1 MVKLNKKIR
10 RYLALI
16 LCLSVLLVPVEGYA
30 AKNDQSRNQRVRTTT
45 TAAGWVSSGGRWW
58 YRNADGSYPKS
69 TWKLINGSWYYFE
82 SDGWMGTGWKKL
94 GGEWYYLTSS
104 GAMATGWVKLNGK
117 YYFMNGSGVMQHDT
131 WVDNGAY
138 YVNSDG
144 VWVEGK
150 TSQNGTGSS
159 RTDSTAGWVSS
170 GGRWWYRE
178 ADGSYPRN
186 NWKVINGS
194 WYYFD
199 GSGWMVTGW
208 LKRASS
214 WYYLDPGN
222 GNMVT
227 GWRKIGGTWY
237 YLNPGNGDMATGW
250 TTIGGTRY
258 YMNQDGAM
266 VEGWSQQNGTWYYLA
281 SDGKMQIGFQ
291 NIGGSKYYL
300 NTGSGAMAVGW
311 LQLGSDWY
319 YMNGSGAMLTGWQK
333 IGSTWYYLNP
343 TTGKMAVGWLQ
354 LGSDWYYMNG
364 SGAMLTDWQNIDGSE
379 YYFYS
384 SGAMAVSTVIGG
396 VEIGADGKAS
406 RTESQEIGTLTKFLK
421 TMIQPV
427 GNTLYV
433 WGGGHDA
440 WTDGDGLRIGM
451 NPKWRQFYNQQ
462 GASYNYTKHRYEYQ
476 NGLDCSGLVSWAVYN
491 TYNTKSNQKET
502 GYSST
507 STGFPAYLTNK
518 GFGSHGKVSGGTF
531 TPGDV
536 VSMTGHVWVVLGMC
550 SDGSLVIVHATP
562 PVVQISGTVNTA
574 GSTNSEAVKLAS
586 AYMKKYYSD
595 AAGKYNLC
603 IASKAYVN
611 NVDRFQWSSSSMRDP
626 DGLRNMTA
634 AQVLEKLIGPQ

>member
-10 RYLALI
+10 RYLALV
-16 LCLSVLLVPVEGYA
+16 LCLSVLLAPVEGYA
-30 AKNDQSRNQRVRTTT
+30 AKNNRSTNQRVRTTT

-58 YRNADGSYPKS
+58 YRNADGSYPKN

-82 SDGWMGTGWKKL
+82 SDGWMATGWKKL

-150 TSQNGTGSS
+150 TSQNRAESS
-159 RTDSTAGWVSS
+159 RTDSAAGWVSG

-186 NWKVINGS
+186 SWKVINGS

-214 WYYLDPGN
+214 WYYLEPGN

-266 VEGWSQQNGTWYYLA
+266 V
-281 SDGKMQIGFQ
+281 
-291 NIGGSKYYL
+291 
-300 NTGSGAMAVGW
+300 VGW

-333 IGSTWYYLNP
+333 IGGTWYYLNP
-343 TTGKMAVGWLQ
+343 TTGKMATGWTTVG
-354 LGSDWYYMNG
+354 GSKYYMNG

-406 RTESQEIGTLTKFLK
+406 RTESQAIGTLTKFLK

-451 NPKWRQFYNQQ
+451 NPKWKQFYNQQ

-502 GYSST
+502 AYSST

-574 GSTNSEAVKLAS
+574 GSTNSEAVKLAN
-586 AYMKKYYSD
+586 AYMKKYYSCLL
-595 AAGKYNLC
+595 YT
-603 IASKAYVN
+603 SP
-611 NVDRFQWSSSSMRDP
+611 SPRD
-626 DGLRNMTA
+626 
-634 AQVLEKLIGPQ
+634 

>member
-10 RYLALI
+10 RYLALV
-16 LCLSVLLVPVEGYA
+16 LCLSILLVPVEGYA
-30 AKNDQSRNQRVRTTT
+30 AKNNQSTNQRVKTTT

-82 SDGWMGTGWKKL
+82 SDGWMATGWKKL

-150 TSQNGTGSS
+150 TSQNRAEIS
-159 RTDSTAGWVSS
+159 RTDSAAGWVSG

-186 NWKVINGS
+186 SWKVINGS

-208 LKRASS
+208 LKRASD
-214 WYYLDPGN
+214 WYYLEPGN

-237 YLNPGNGDMATGW
+237 YLNPGNGDMAQGW
-250 TTIGGTRY
+250 KKIG
-258 YMNQDGAM
+258 N
-266 VEGWSQQNGTWYYLA
+266 VWYYLEP
-281 SDGKMQIGFQ
+281 G
-291 NIGGSKYYL
+291 NGG
-300 NTGSGAMAVGW
+300 MA
-311 LQLGSDWY
+311 
-319 YMNGSGAMLTGWQK
+319 TGWRK

-343 TTGKMAVGWLQ
+343 TTGKMATGWTTVG
-354 LGSDWYYMNG
+354 GSKYYMNG

-406 RTESQEIGTLTKFLK
+406 RTESQAIGTLTKFLK

-451 NPKWRQFYNQQ
+451 NPKWKQFYNQQ

-502 GYSST
+502 AYSST

-574 GSTNSEAVKLAS
+574 GSTNSEAVKLAN

-611 NVDRFQWSSSSMRDP
+611 NVDRFHWSSSSMRDP

>member
-10 RYLALI
+10 RYLALV
-16 LCLSVLLVPVEGYA
+16 LCLSILLVPVEGYA
-30 AKNDQSRNQRVRTTT
+30 AKNNQSTNQRVRTTT

-82 SDGWMGTGWKKL
+82 SDGWMATGWKKL

-150 TSQNGTGSS
+150 TSQNRAESS
-159 RTDSTAGWVSS
+159 RTDSTAGWVSG

-186 NWKVINGS
+186 SWKVINGS

-214 WYYLDPGN
+214 WYYLEPGN

-227 GWRKIGGTWY
+227 GWRKIGSTWY

-266 VEGWSQQNGTWYYLA
+266 V
-281 SDGKMQIGFQ
+281 
-291 NIGGSKYYL
+291 
-300 NTGSGAMAVGW
+300 VGW

-343 TTGKMAVGWLQ
+343 TTGKMATGWTTVG
-354 LGSDWYYMNG
+354 GSKYYMNG

-406 RTESQEIGTLTKFLK
+406 RTESQAIGTLTKFLK

-451 NPKWRQFYNQQ
+451 NPKWKQFYNQQ

-502 GYSST
+502 AYSST

-574 GSTNSEAVKLAS
+574 GSTNSEAVKLAK

-611 NVDRFQWSSSSMRDP
+611 NVDRFHWSSSSMRDP

>member
-10 RYLALI
+10 RYLTLV
-16 LCLSVLLVPVEGYA
+16 LCLSILLVPVEGYA
-30 AKNDQSRNQRVRTTT
+30 AKNNQSTNQRVRTTT

-82 SDGWMGTGWKKL
+82 SDGWMATGWKKL

-150 TSQNGTGSS
+150 TSQNKAESS
-159 RTDSTAGWVSS
+159 QTVSTAGWVSS

-186 NWKVINGS
+186 SWKVINGS

-208 LKRASS
+208 LKRAGGR
-214 WYYLDPGN
+214 YYLEPGN

-266 VEGWSQQNGTWYYLA
+266 V
-281 SDGKMQIGFQ
+281 
-291 NIGGSKYYL
+291 
-300 NTGSGAMAVGW
+300 VGW

-333 IGSTWYYLNP
+333 IGSDWYYMNGSGAML
-343 TTGKMAVGWLQ
+343 TGWQKI
-354 LGSDWYYMNG
+354 GSDWYYMNGSGAMLTGWQKIGSTWYYMNG

-406 RTESQEIGTLTKFLK
+406 RTESQAIGTLTKFLK

-451 NPKWRQFYNQQ
+451 NPKWKQFYNQQ

-502 GYSST
+502 AYSST

-574 GSTNSEAVKLAS
+574 GSTNSEAVKLAN

>member
-1 MVKLNKKIR
+1 M
-10 RYLALI
+10 
-16 LCLSVLLVPVEGYA
+16 
-30 AKNDQSRNQRVRTTT
+30 
-45 TAAGWVSSGGRWW
+45 
-58 YRNADGSYPKS
+58 
-69 TWKLINGSWYYFE
+69 
-82 SDGWMGTGWKKL
+82 
-94 GGEWYYLTSS
+94 
-104 GAMATGWVKLNGK
+104 
-117 YYFMNGSGVMQHDT
+117 
-131 WVDNGAY
+131 
-138 YVNSDG
+138 
-144 VWVEGK
+144 
-150 TSQNGTGSS
+150 
-159 RTDSTAGWVSS
+159 
-170 GGRWWYRE
+170 
-178 ADGSYPRN
+178 
-186 NWKVINGS
+186 
-194 WYYFD
+194 
-199 GSGWMVTGW
+199 
-208 LKRASS
+208 
-214 WYYLDPGN
+214 
-222 GNMVT
+222 
-227 GWRKIGGTWY
+227 
-237 YLNPGNGDMATGW
+237 
-250 TTIGGTRY
+250 
-258 YMNQDGAM
+258 
-266 VEGWSQQNGTWYYLA
+266 
-281 SDGKMQIGFQ
+281 
-291 NIGGSKYYL
+291 
-300 NTGSGAMAVGW
+300 
-311 LQLGSDWY
+311 
-319 YMNGSGAMLTGWQK
+319 TGWQK

-343 TTGKMAVGWLQ
+343 TTGKMATGWTTVD
-354 LGSDWYYMNG
+354 GSKYYMNG

-406 RTESQEIGTLTKFLK
+406 RTESQAIGTLTKFLK

-451 NPKWRQFYNQQ
+451 NPKWKQFYNQQ

-502 GYSST
+502 AYSST

-518 GFGSHGKVSGGTF
+518 GFGSHGRVSGGTF

-574 GSTNSEAVKLAS
+574 GSTNSEAVKLAN

-611 NVDRFQWSSSSMRDP
+611 NVDRFQWSSGSMRDP

-634 AQVLEKLIGPQ
+634 AQVLEKLIGLQ

>member
-10 RYLALI
+10 RYLALV
-16 LCLSVLLVPVEGYA
+16 LCLSVLLAPVEGYA
-30 AKNDQSRNQRVRTTT
+30 AKNNQSTNQRVRTTT

-82 SDGWMGTGWKKL
+82 SDGWMATGWKKL

-104 GAMATGWVKLNGK
+104 GAMATGWVKLNGE

-150 TSQNGTGSS
+150 TSQNKAESS
-159 RTDSTAGWVSS
+159 QTVSTAGWVSS

-214 WYYLDPGN
+214 WYYLEPGN

-227 GWRKIGGTWY
+227 GWRKIGSTWY

-266 VEGWSQQNGTWYYLA
+266 V
-281 SDGKMQIGFQ
+281 
-291 NIGGSKYYL
+291 
-300 NTGSGAMAVGW
+300 VGW

-333 IGSTWYYLNP
+333 IGGTWYYLNP
-343 TTGKMAVGWLQ
+343 TTGKMATGWTTVG
-354 LGSDWYYMNG
+354 GSKYYMNG

-406 RTESQEIGTLTKFLK
+406 RTESQAIGTLTKFLK

-451 NPKWRQFYNQQ
+451 NPKWKQFYNQQ

-502 GYSST
+502 AYSST

-574 GSTNSEAVKLAS
+574 GSTNSEAVKLAK

-611 NVDRFQWSSSSMRDP
+611 NVDRFHWSSSSMRDP

>member
-1 MVKLNKKIR
+1 MVKLNKRIR
-10 RYLALI
+10 KYLALV

-30 AKNDQSRNQRVRTTT
+30 AKNNQSGNQQVRTTT

-69 TWKLINGSWYYFE
+69 TWKLINGAWYYFE
-82 SDGWMGTGWKKL
+82 SDGWMATGWKKL

-117 YYFMNGSGVMQHDT
+117 YYFMNGSGAMQHDT

-237 YLNPGNGDMATGW
+237 YLNPGNGDMAQGWKKLGNVWYYLNPGNGGMATGW
-250 TTIGGTRY
+250 AKIG
-258 YMNQDGAM
+258 
-266 VEGWSQQNGTWYYLA
+266 STWYYLS
-281 SDGKMQIGFQ
+281 SDGKMQTGFQ

-300 NTGSGAMAVGW
+300 NTGSGA
-311 LQLGSDWY
+311 
-319 YMNGSGAMLTGWQK
+319 
-333 IGSTWYYLNP
+333 
-343 TTGKMAVGWLQ
+343 MAVGWLQ

-451 NPKWRQFYNQQ
+451 NPKWKQFYNQE

>member
-10 RYLALI
+10 RYLALV
-16 LCLSVLLVPVEGYA
+16 LCLSILLVPVEGYA
-30 AKNDQSRNQRVRTTT
+30 AKNNQSTNQRVKTTT

-82 SDGWMGTGWKKL
+82 SDGWMATGWKKL

-150 TSQNGTGSS
+150 TSQNKAESS
-159 RTDSTAGWVSS
+159 QTVSTAGWVSS

-186 NWKVINGS
+186 SWKVINGS

-208 LKRASS
+208 LKRAGGR
-214 WYYLDPGN
+214 YYLEPGN

-266 VEGWSQQNGTWYYLA
+266 V
-281 SDGKMQIGFQ
+281 
-291 NIGGSKYYL
+291 
-300 NTGSGAMAVGW
+300 VGW

-333 IGSTWYYLNP
+333 IGSDWYYMNGSGAML
-343 TTGKMAVGWLQ
+343 TGWQKI
-354 LGSDWYYMNG
+354 GSTWYYMNG

-406 RTESQEIGTLTKFLK
+406 RTESQAIGTLTKFLK

-451 NPKWRQFYNQQ
+451 NPKWKQFYNQQ

-502 GYSST
+502 AYSST

-574 GSTNSEAVKLAS
+574 GSTNSEAVKLAN

>member
-10 RYLALI
+10 RYLALV
-16 LCLSVLLVPVEGYA
+16 LCLSILLVPVEGYA
-30 AKNDQSRNQRVRTTT
+30 AKNNQSTNQRVRTTT

-82 SDGWMGTGWKKL
+82 SDGWMATGWKKL

-150 TSQNGTGSS
+150 TSQNRAESS
-159 RTDSTAGWVSS
+159 QTDTAAGWVSG

-186 NWKVINGS
+186 SWKVINGS

-214 WYYLDPGN
+214 WYYLEPGN

-227 GWRKIGGTWY
+227 GWRKIGSTWYYLNPGNGDMAQGWKKIGNVWYYLEPGNGGMATGWRKIGSTWY

-266 VEGWSQQNGTWYYLA
+266 V
-281 SDGKMQIGFQ
+281 
-291 NIGGSKYYL
+291 
-300 NTGSGAMAVGW
+300 
-311 LQLGSDWY
+311 
-319 YMNGSGAMLTGWQK
+319 
-333 IGSTWYYLNP
+333 
-343 TTGKMAVGWLQ
+343 VGWLQ

-406 RTESQEIGTLTKFLK
+406 RTESQAIGTLTKFLK

-451 NPKWRQFYNQQ
+451 NPKWKQFYNQQ

-502 GYSST
+502 AYSST

-574 GSTNSEAVKLAS
+574 GSTNSEAVKLAK

>member
-1 MVKLNKKIR
+1 MVKLNKRIR
-10 RYLALI
+10 KYLALV

-30 AKNDQSRNQRVRTTT
+30 AKNNQSTNQQVRTTT

-69 TWKLINGSWYYFE
+69 TWKLINGAWYYFE
-82 SDGWMGTGWKKL
+82 SDGWMATGWKKL

-237 YLNPGNGDMATGW
+237 YLNPGNGDMAQGWKKIGNVWYYLNPGNGGMATGW
-250 TTIGGTRY
+250 TKIG
-258 YMNQDGAM
+258 
-266 VEGWSQQNGTWYYLA
+266 STWYYLA
-281 SDGKMQIGFQ
+281 SDGKMQTGFQ

-300 NTGSGAMAVGW
+300 NTGSGA
-311 LQLGSDWY
+311 
-319 YMNGSGAMLTGWQK
+319 
-333 IGSTWYYLNP
+333 
-343 TTGKMAVGWLQ
+343 MAVGWLQ

-440 WTDGDGLRIGM
+440 WIDGDGLRIGM

-634 AQVLEKLIGPQ
+634 AQVLEKLVGPQ

>member
-10 RYLALI
+10 RYLALV
-16 LCLSVLLVPVEGYA
+16 LCLSILLVPVEGYA
-30 AKNDQSRNQRVRTTT
+30 AKNNQSTNQRVRTTT

-82 SDGWMGTGWKKL
+82 SDGWMATGWKKL

-117 YYFMNGSGVMQHDT
+117 YYFMNGSGEMQHDT

-150 TSQNGTGSS
+150 TSQNRAESS
-159 RTDSTAGWVSS
+159 RTDSAAGWVSG

-186 NWKVINGS
+186 SWKVINGS

-208 LKRASS
+208 LKRASG
-214 WYYLDPGN
+214 WYYLEPGN

-227 GWRKIGGTWY
+227 GWR
-237 YLNPGNGDMATGW
+237 
-250 TTIGGTRY
+250 
-258 YMNQDGAM
+258 
-266 VEGWSQQNGTWYYLA
+266 
-281 SDGKMQIGFQ
+281 
-291 NIGGSKYYL
+291 
-300 NTGSGAMAVGW
+300 
-311 LQLGSDWY
+311 
-319 YMNGSGAMLTGWQK
+319 K

-343 TTGKMAVGWLQ
+343 TTGKMATGWTTVG
-354 LGSDWYYMNG
+354 GSKYYMNG

-406 RTESQEIGTLTKFLK
+406 RTESQAIGTLTKFLK

-451 NPKWRQFYNQQ
+451 NPKWKQFYNQQ

-502 GYSST
+502 AYSST

-574 GSTNSEAVKLAS
+574 GSTNSEAVKLAK

>member
-10 RYLALI
+10 RYLALV
-16 LCLSVLLVPVEGYA
+16 LCLSILLVPVESYA
-30 AKNDQSRNQRVRTTT
+30 AKNNQSTNQRVRTTT

-82 SDGWMGTGWKKL
+82 SDGWMATGWKKL
-94 GGEWYYLTSS
+94 GGEWYYLTAS

-131 WVDNGAY
+131 WVDNGVY

-150 TSQNGTGSS
+150 TSQNRVESS
-159 RTDSTAGWVSS
+159 RTDSAAGWVSG

-186 NWKVINGS
+186 SWKVINGS

-214 WYYLDPGN
+214 WYYLEPGN

-227 GWRKIGGTWY
+227 GWRKIGSTWY

-266 VEGWSQQNGTWYYLA
+266 VEGWSQQNGTWYYLKPGSGNIATGWLKLGATWYYLA
-281 SDGKMQIGFQ
+281 SDGKMLTGFQ

-300 NTGSGAMAVGW
+300 NTGSGAMV
-311 LQLGSDWY
+311 
-319 YMNGSGAMLTGWQK
+319 
-333 IGSTWYYLNP
+333 
-343 TTGKMAVGWLQ
+343 VGWLQ

-406 RTESQEIGTLTKFLK
+406 RTESQAMGTLTKFLK

-451 NPKWRQFYNQQ
+451 NPKWKQFYNQQ

-502 GYSST
+502 AYSST

-574 GSTNSEAVKLAS
+574 GSTNSEAVKLAK

-611 NVDRFQWSSSSMRDP
+611 NVDRFHWSSSSMRDP

>member
-10 RYLALI
+10 RYLTLV
-16 LCLSVLLVPVEGYA
+16 LCLSILLVPVEGYA
-30 AKNDQSRNQRVRTTT
+30 AKNNQSTNQRVKTTM

-82 SDGWMGTGWKKL
+82 SDGWMATGWKKL

-150 TSQNGTGSS
+150 TSQNKAESS
-159 RTDSTAGWVSS
+159 QTVSTAGWVSS

-208 LKRASS
+208 LKRAGGR
-214 WYYLDPGN
+214 YYLEPGN

-266 VEGWSQQNGTWYYLA
+266 V
-281 SDGKMQIGFQ
+281 
-291 NIGGSKYYL
+291 
-300 NTGSGAMAVGW
+300 VGW

-333 IGSTWYYLNP
+333 IGSDWYYMNGSGAML
-343 TTGKMAVGWLQ
+343 TGWQKI
-354 LGSDWYYMNG
+354 GSDWYYMNGSGAMLTGWQKIGSDWYYMNGSGAMLTGWQKIGSTWYYMNG

-406 RTESQEIGTLTKFLK
+406 RTESQAIGTLTKFLK

-451 NPKWRQFYNQQ
+451 NPKWKQFYNQQ

-502 GYSST
+502 AYSST

-574 GSTNSEAVKLAS
+574 GSTNSEAVKLAN

>member
-10 RYLALI
+10 RYLALV
-16 LCLSVLLVPVEGYA
+16 LCLSILLVPVEGYA
-30 AKNDQSRNQRVRTTT
+30 AKNNQSTNQRVRTTT

-82 SDGWMGTGWKKL
+82 SDGWMATGWKKL

-150 TSQNGTGSS
+150 TSQNRAESS
-159 RTDSTAGWVSS
+159 RTDSTAGWVSG

-186 NWKVINGS
+186 SWKVINGS

-214 WYYLDPGN
+214 WYYLEPGN

-227 GWRKIGGTWY
+227 GWRKIGSTWY

-266 VEGWSQQNGTWYYLA
+266 VEGWSQQNGTWYYLKPGSGNIATGWLKLGATWYYLA
-281 SDGKMQIGFQ
+281 SDGKMLTGFQ

-300 NTGSGAMAVGW
+300 NTGSGA
-311 LQLGSDWY
+311 
-319 YMNGSGAMLTGWQK
+319 
-333 IGSTWYYLNP
+333 
-343 TTGKMAVGWLQ
+343 MAVGWLQ

-406 RTESQEIGTLTKFLK
+406 RTESQAIGTLTKFLK

-451 NPKWRQFYNQQ
+451 NPKWKQFYNQQ

-502 GYSST
+502 AYSST

-574 GSTNSEAVKLAS
+574 GSTNSEAVKLAK

-611 NVDRFQWSSSSMRDP
+611 NVDRFHWSSSSMRDP

>member
-10 RYLALI
+10 RYLALV
-16 LCLSVLLVPVEGYA
+16 LCLSILLVPVEGYA
-30 AKNDQSRNQRVRTTT
+30 AKNNQSTNQRVKTTT

-82 SDGWMGTGWKKL
+82 SDGWMATGWKKL

-117 YYFMNGSGVMQHDT
+117 YYFMNGSGEMQHDT

-150 TSQNGTGSS
+150 TSQNRVESS
-159 RTDSTAGWVSS
+159 RTDSAAGWVSG

-186 NWKVINGS
+186 SWKVINGS

-199 GSGWMVTGW
+199 GSGW
-208 LKRASS
+208 
-214 WYYLDPGN
+214 
-222 GNMVT
+222 MVT

-266 VEGWSQQNGTWYYLA
+266 VEGWSQQNGTWYYLKPGSGNIATGWLKLGATWYYLA
-281 SDGKMQIGFQ
+281 SDGKMLTGFQ

-300 NTGSGAMAVGW
+300 NTGSGA
-311 LQLGSDWY
+311 
-319 YMNGSGAMLTGWQK
+319 
-333 IGSTWYYLNP
+333 
-343 TTGKMAVGWLQ
+343 MAVGWLQ

-406 RTESQEIGTLTKFLK
+406 RTESQAIGTLTKFLK

-451 NPKWRQFYNQQ
+451 NPKWKQFYNQQ

-502 GYSST
+502 AYSST

-574 GSTNSEAVKLAS
+574 GSTNSKAVKLAK

-611 NVDRFQWSSSSMRDP
+611 NVDRFHWSSSSMRDP

>member
-10 RYLALI
+10 RYLALV
-16 LCLSVLLVPVEGYA
+16 LCLSILLVPVEGYA
-30 AKNDQSRNQRVRTTT
+30 AKNNQSTNQRVKTTT

-82 SDGWMGTGWKKL
+82 SDGWMATGWKKL

-117 YYFMNGSGVMQHDT
+117 YYFMNGSGEMQHDT

-150 TSQNGTGSS
+150 TSQNRAESS
-159 RTDSTAGWVSS
+159 RTDSAAGWVSG

-186 NWKVINGS
+186 SWKVINGS

-214 WYYLDPGN
+214 WYYLEPGN

-266 VEGWSQQNGTWYYLA
+266 V
-281 SDGKMQIGFQ
+281 
-291 NIGGSKYYL
+291 
-300 NTGSGAMAVGW
+300 VGW

-333 IGSTWYYLNP
+333 IGGTWYYLNP
-343 TTGKMAVGWLQ
+343 TTGKMATGWTTVG
-354 LGSDWYYMNG
+354 GSKYYMNG

-406 RTESQEIGTLTKFLK
+406 RTESQAIGTLTKFLK

-451 NPKWRQFYNQQ
+451 NPKWKQFYNQQ

-502 GYSST
+502 AYSST

-574 GSTNSEAVKLAS
+574 GSTNSEAVKLAK

-611 NVDRFQWSSSSMRDP
+611 NVDRFHWSSSSMRDP

>member
-10 RYLALI
+10 RYLTLV
-16 LCLSVLLVPVEGYA
+16 LCLSILLVPVEGYA
-30 AKNDQSRNQRVRTTT
+30 AKNNQSTNQRVKTTT

-58 YRNADGSYPKS
+58 YRNADGSYPRS

-82 SDGWMGTGWKKL
+82 SDGWMATGWKKL

-150 TSQNGTGSS
+150 TSQNKAESS
-159 RTDSTAGWVSS
+159 QTVSTAGWVSS

-214 WYYLDPGN
+214 WYYLEPGN

-227 GWRKIGGTWY
+227 GWRKIGSTWY

-266 VEGWSQQNGTWYYLA
+266 V
-281 SDGKMQIGFQ
+281 
-291 NIGGSKYYL
+291 
-300 NTGSGAMAVGW
+300 VGW

-343 TTGKMAVGWLQ
+343 TTGKMATGWTTVG
-354 LGSDWYYMNG
+354 GSKYYMNG

-406 RTESQEIGTLTKFLK
+406 RTESQAIGTLTKFLK

-451 NPKWRQFYNQQ
+451 NPKWKQFYNQQ

-502 GYSST
+502 AYSST

-574 GSTNSEAVKLAS
+574 GSTNSEAVKLAN

-634 AQVLEKLIGPQ
+634 AQVLEKLIAPQ

>member
-10 RYLALI
+10 RYLALV
-16 LCLSVLLVPVEGYA
+16 LCLSILLVPVEGYA
-30 AKNDQSRNQRVRTTT
+30 AKNNQSTNQRVRTTT

-82 SDGWMGTGWKKL
+82 SDGWMATGWKKL

-117 YYFMNGSGVMQHDT
+117 YYFMNGSGEMQHDT

-150 TSQNGTGSS
+150 TSQNRAESS
-159 RTDSTAGWVSS
+159 RTDSAAGWVSG

-186 NWKVINGS
+186 SWKVINGS

-208 LKRASS
+208 LKRASG
-214 WYYLDPGN
+214 WYYLEPGN

-227 GWRKIGGTWY
+227 GWR
-237 YLNPGNGDMATGW
+237 
-250 TTIGGTRY
+250 
-258 YMNQDGAM
+258 
-266 VEGWSQQNGTWYYLA
+266 
-281 SDGKMQIGFQ
+281 
-291 NIGGSKYYL
+291 
-300 NTGSGAMAVGW
+300 
-311 LQLGSDWY
+311 
-319 YMNGSGAMLTGWQK
+319 K

-343 TTGKMAVGWLQ
+343 TTGKMATGWTTVG
-354 LGSDWYYMNG
+354 GSKYYMNG

-406 RTESQEIGTLTKFLK
+406 RTESQAIGTLTKFLK

-451 NPKWRQFYNQQ
+451 NPKWKQFYNQQ

-502 GYSST
+502 AYSST

-574 GSTNSEAVKLAS
+574 GSTNSEAVKLAK

-611 NVDRFQWSSSSMRDP
+611 NVDRFHWSSSSMRDP

>member
-10 RYLALI
+10 RYLTLV
-16 LCLSVLLVPVEGYA
+16 LCLSILLVPVEGYA
-30 AKNDQSRNQRVRTTT
+30 AKNNQSTNQRVRTTT

-82 SDGWMGTGWKKL
+82 SDGWMATGWKKL

-150 TSQNGTGSS
+150 TSQNRAESS
-159 RTDSTAGWVSS
+159 RTNSTAGWVSG

-186 NWKVINGS
+186 SWKVINGS

-214 WYYLDPGN
+214 WYYLEPGN

-266 VEGWSQQNGTWYYLA
+266 VEGWSQQNGTWYYLKPGSGNIATGWLKLGATWYYLA
-281 SDGKMQIGFQ
+281 SDGKMLTGFQ

-319 YMNGSGAMLTGWQK
+319 YMNGGG
-333 IGSTWYYLNP
+333 
-343 TTGKMAVGWLQ
+343 V
-354 LGSDWYYMNG
+354 
-364 SGAMLTDWQNIDGSE
+364 MLTDWQNIDGSE

-406 RTESQEIGTLTKFLK
+406 RTESQAIGTLTKFLK

-451 NPKWRQFYNQQ
+451 NPKWKQFYNQQ

-502 GYSST
+502 AYSST

-518 GFGSHGKVSGGTF
+518 GFGSHGRVSGGTF

-574 GSTNSEAVKLAS
+574 GSTNSEAVKLAN

-611 NVDRFQWSSSSMRDP
+611 NVDRFHWSSSSMRDP

>member
-10 RYLALI
+10 RYLALV
-16 LCLSVLLVPVEGYA
+16 LCLSILLVPVEGYA
-30 AKNDQSRNQRVRTTT
+30 AKNNQSTNQRVRTTT

-82 SDGWMGTGWKKL
+82 SDGWMATGWKKL

-117 YYFMNGSGVMQHDT
+117 YYFMNGSGEMQHDT

-150 TSQNGTGSS
+150 TSQNRAESS
-159 RTDSTAGWVSS
+159 RTDSAAGWVSG

-186 NWKVINGS
+186 SWKVINGS

-208 LKRASS
+208 LKRASG
-214 WYYLDPGN
+214 WYYLEPGN

-227 GWRKIGGTWY
+227 GWR
-237 YLNPGNGDMATGW
+237 
-250 TTIGGTRY
+250 
-258 YMNQDGAM
+258 
-266 VEGWSQQNGTWYYLA
+266 
-281 SDGKMQIGFQ
+281 
-291 NIGGSKYYL
+291 
-300 NTGSGAMAVGW
+300 
-311 LQLGSDWY
+311 
-319 YMNGSGAMLTGWQK
+319 K

-343 TTGKMAVGWLQ
+343 TTGKMATGWTTVG
-354 LGSDWYYMNG
+354 GSKYYMNG

-406 RTESQEIGTLTKFLK
+406 RTESQAIGTLTKFLK

-451 NPKWRQFYNQQ
+451 NPKWKQFYNQQ

-502 GYSST
+502 AYSST

-518 GFGSHGKVSGGTF
+518 GFGSHGRVSGGTF

-574 GSTNSEAVKLAS
+574 GSTNSEAVKLAN

-611 NVDRFQWSSSSMRDP
+611 NVDRFQWSSGSMRDP

-634 AQVLEKLIGPQ
+634 AQVLEKLIGLQ

>member
-10 RYLALI
+10 RYLALV
-16 LCLSVLLVPVEGYA
+16 LCLSILLVPVEGYA
-30 AKNDQSRNQRVRTTT
+30 AKNNQSTNQRVRTTT

-82 SDGWMGTGWKKL
+82 SDGWMATGWKKL

-150 TSQNGTGSS
+150 TSQNRAESS
-159 RTDSTAGWVSS
+159 RTDSAAGWVSG

-186 NWKVINGS
+186 SWKVINGS

-214 WYYLDPGN
+214 WYYLEPGN

-227 GWRKIGGTWY
+227 GWRKIGSTWY

-266 VEGWSQQNGTWYYLA
+266 VEGWSQQNGTWYYLKPGSGNIATGWLKLGATWYYLA
-281 SDGKMQIGFQ
+281 SDGKMLTGFQ
-291 NIGGSKYYL
+291 NIGESKYYL
-300 NTGSGAMAVGW
+300 NTGSGA
-311 LQLGSDWY
+311 
-319 YMNGSGAMLTGWQK
+319 
-333 IGSTWYYLNP
+333 
-343 TTGKMAVGWLQ
+343 MAVGWLQ

-406 RTESQEIGTLTKFLK
+406 RTESQAIGTLTKFLK

-451 NPKWRQFYNQQ
+451 NPKWKQFYNQQ

-502 GYSST
+502 AYSST

-518 GFGSHGKVSGGTF
+518 GFGSHGRVSGGTF

-574 GSTNSEAVKLAS
+574 GSTNSEAVKLAN

-611 NVDRFQWSSSSMRDP
+611 NVDRFQWSSGSMRDP

-634 AQVLEKLIGPQ
+634 AQVLEKLIGLQ

>member
-10 RYLALI
+10 RYLTLV
-16 LCLSVLLVPVEGYA
+16 LCLSILLVPVEGYA
-30 AKNDQSRNQRVRTTT
+30 AKNNQSTNQRVRTTT

-82 SDGWMGTGWKKL
+82 SDGWMATGWKKL

-150 TSQNGTGSS
+150 TSQNKAESS
-159 RTDSTAGWVSS
+159 QTVSTAGWVSS

-208 LKRASS
+208 LKRAGGR
-214 WYYLDPGN
+214 YYLEPGN

-266 VEGWSQQNGTWYYLA
+266 V
-281 SDGKMQIGFQ
+281 
-291 NIGGSKYYL
+291 
-300 NTGSGAMAVGW
+300 VGW

-333 IGSTWYYLNP
+333 I
-343 TTGKMAVGWLQ
+343 
-354 LGSDWYYMNG
+354 GSDWYYMNG

-406 RTESQEIGTLTKFLK
+406 RTESQAIGTLTKFLK

-451 NPKWRQFYNQQ
+451 NPKWEQFYNQQ

-502 GYSST
+502 AYSST

-574 GSTNSEAVKLAS
+574 GSTNSEAVKLAN

-611 NVDRFQWSSSSMRDP
+611 NVDRFHWSSSSMRDP

>member
-10 RYLALI
+10 RYLALV
-16 LCLSVLLVPVEGYA
+16 LCLSILLVPVEGYA
-30 AKNDQSRNQRVRTTT
+30 AKNNQSTNQRVKTTT

-82 SDGWMGTGWKKL
+82 SDGWMATGWKKL

-150 TSQNGTGSS
+150 TSQNKAESS
-159 RTDSTAGWVSS
+159 QTVSTAGWVSS

-186 NWKVINGS
+186 SWKVINGS

-208 LKRASS
+208 LKRAGGR
-214 WYYLDPGN
+214 YYLEPGN

-266 VEGWSQQNGTWYYLA
+266 V
-281 SDGKMQIGFQ
+281 
-291 NIGGSKYYL
+291 
-300 NTGSGAMAVGW
+300 VGW

-333 IGSTWYYLNP
+333 I
-343 TTGKMAVGWLQ
+343 
-354 LGSDWYYMNG
+354 GSDWYYMNG

-406 RTESQEIGTLTKFLK
+406 RTESQAIGTLTKFLK

-451 NPKWRQFYNQQ
+451 NPKWKQFYNQQ

-502 GYSST
+502 AYSST

-574 GSTNSEAVKLAS
+574 GSTNSEAVKLAN

>member
-10 RYLALI
+10 RYLALV
-16 LCLSVLLVPVEGYA
+16 LCLSILLVPVEGYA
-30 AKNDQSRNQRVRTTT
+30 AKNNQSTNQRVKTTT
-45 TAAGWVSSGGRWW
+45 TEAGWVSSGGRWW

-82 SDGWMGTGWKKL
+82 SDGWMATGWKKL

-150 TSQNGTGSS
+150 TSQNRAESS
-159 RTDSTAGWVSS
+159 RTDSAAGWVSG

-186 NWKVINGS
+186 SWKVINGS

-208 LKRASS
+208 LKRASG
-214 WYYLDPGN
+214 WYYLEPGN

-227 GWRKIGGTWY
+227 GWRKIGSTWY

-266 VEGWSQQNGTWYYLA
+266 VEGWSQQNGTWYYLKPGSGNIATGWLKLDATWYYLA
-281 SDGKMQIGFQ
+281 SDGKMLTGFQ

-300 NTGSGAMAVGW
+300 NTGSGA
-311 LQLGSDWY
+311 
-319 YMNGSGAMLTGWQK
+319 
-333 IGSTWYYLNP
+333 
-343 TTGKMAVGWLQ
+343 MAVGWLQ

-406 RTESQEIGTLTKFLK
+406 RTESQAIGTLTKFLK

-451 NPKWRQFYNQQ
+451 NPKWKQFYNQQ

-502 GYSST
+502 AYSST

-574 GSTNSEAVKLAS
+574 GSTNSEAVKLAK

-611 NVDRFQWSSSSMRDP
+611 NVDRFHWSSSSMRDP

>member
-10 RYLALI
+10 RYLALV

-30 AKNDQSRNQRVRTTT
+30 AKNNQSTNQRVKTTT

-82 SDGWMGTGWKKL
+82 SDGWMATGWKKL

-150 TSQNGTGSS
+150 TSQNRAESS
-159 RTDSTAGWVSS
+159 RTDSAAGWVSG

-186 NWKVINGS
+186 SWKVINGS

-214 WYYLDPGN
+214 WYYLEPGN

-266 VEGWSQQNGTWYYLA
+266 V
-281 SDGKMQIGFQ
+281 
-291 NIGGSKYYL
+291 
-300 NTGSGAMAVGW
+300 VGW

-333 IGSTWYYLNP
+333 IGGTWYYLNP
-343 TTGKMAVGWLQ
+343 TTGKMATGWTTVG
-354 LGSDWYYMNG
+354 GSKYYMNG

-406 RTESQEIGTLTKFLK
+406 RTESQAIGTLTKFLK

-451 NPKWRQFYNQQ
+451 NPKWKQFYDQQ

-502 GYSST
+502 AYSST

-574 GSTNSEAVKLAS
+574 GSTNSEAVKLAN

>member
-10 RYLALI
+10 RYLALV
-16 LCLSVLLVPVEGYA
+16 LCLSILLVPVEGYA
-30 AKNDQSRNQRVRTTT
+30 AKNNQSTNQRVRTTT

-82 SDGWMGTGWKKL
+82 SDGWMATGWKKL

-117 YYFMNGSGVMQHDT
+117 YYFMNGSGEMQHDT

-150 TSQNGTGSS
+150 TSQNRAESS
-159 RTDSTAGWVSS
+159 RTDSAAGWVSG

-186 NWKVINGS
+186 SWKVINGS

-208 LKRASS
+208 LKRASG
-214 WYYLDPGN
+214 WYYLEPGN

-227 GWRKIGGTWY
+227 GWRKIGSTWY

-266 VEGWSQQNGTWYYLA
+266 VEGWSQQNGTWYYLKPGSGNIATGWLKLGVTWYYLA
-281 SDGKMQIGFQ
+281 SDGKMLTGFQ

-300 NTGSGAMAVGW
+300 NTGSGA
-311 LQLGSDWY
+311 
-319 YMNGSGAMLTGWQK
+319 
-333 IGSTWYYLNP
+333 
-343 TTGKMAVGWLQ
+343 MAVGWLQ

-406 RTESQEIGTLTKFLK
+406 RTESQAIGTLTKFLK

-451 NPKWRQFYNQQ
+451 NPKWKQFYNQQ

-502 GYSST
+502 AYSST

-574 GSTNSEAVKLAS
+574 GSTNSEAVKLAK

-611 NVDRFQWSSSSMRDP
+611 NVDRFHWSSSSMRDP

>member
-1 MVKLNKKIR
+1 
-10 RYLALI
+10 
-16 LCLSVLLVPVEGYA
+16 
-30 AKNDQSRNQRVRTTT
+30 
-45 TAAGWVSSGGRWW
+45 
-58 YRNADGSYPKS
+58 
-69 TWKLINGSWYYFE
+69 
-82 SDGWMGTGWKKL
+82 
-94 GGEWYYLTSS
+94 
-104 GAMATGWVKLNGK
+104 
-117 YYFMNGSGVMQHDT
+117 
-131 WVDNGAY
+131 
-138 YVNSDG
+138 
-144 VWVEGK
+144 
-150 TSQNGTGSS
+150 
-159 RTDSTAGWVSS
+159 
-170 GGRWWYRE
+170 
-178 ADGSYPRN
+178 
-186 NWKVINGS
+186 
-194 WYYFD
+194 
-199 GSGWMVTGW
+199 
-208 LKRASS
+208 
-214 WYYLDPGN
+214 
-222 GNMVT
+222 
-227 GWRKIGGTWY
+227 
-237 YLNPGNGDMATGW
+237 
-250 TTIGGTRY
+250 
-258 YMNQDGAM
+258 MNQYGAM
-266 VEGWSQQNGTWYYLA
+266 VEGWSQQNGTWYYLKPGSGNIATGWLKLGATWYYLA
-281 SDGKMQIGFQ
+281 SDGQMLTGFQ

-300 NTGSGAMAVGW
+300 NTGSGAMVVGW

-343 TTGKMAVGWLQ
+343 TTGKMATGWTTVD
-354 LGSDWYYMNG
+354 GSKYYMNG

-406 RTESQEIGTLTKFLK
+406 RTESQAIGTLTKFLK

-451 NPKWRQFYNQQ
+451 NPKWKQFYNQQ

-502 GYSST
+502 AYSST

-518 GFGSHGKVSGGTF
+518 GFGSHGRVSGGTF

-574 GSTNSEAVKLAS
+574 GSTNSEAVKLAN

-611 NVDRFQWSSSSMRDP
+611 NVDRFQWSSGSMRDP

-634 AQVLEKLIGPQ
+634 AQVLEKLIGLQ

>member
-10 RYLALI
+10 RYLTLV
-16 LCLSVLLVPVEGYA
+16 LCLSILLVPVEGYA
-30 AKNDQSRNQRVRTTT
+30 AKNNQSTNQRVRTTT

-82 SDGWMGTGWKKL
+82 SDGWMATGWKKL

-150 TSQNGTGSS
+150 TSQNKAESS
-159 RTDSTAGWVSS
+159 QTVSTAGWVSS

-214 WYYLDPGN
+214 WYYLEPGN

-227 GWRKIGGTWY
+227 GWRKIGSTWY
-237 YLNPGNGDMATGW
+237 YLNPGNGDMAQGWKKIGNVWYYLEPGNGGMATGW
-250 TTIGGTRY
+250 RKIG
-258 YMNQDGAM
+258 
-266 VEGWSQQNGTWYYLA
+266 STWYYLA
-281 SDGKMQIGFQ
+281 SDGKMLTGFQ

-300 NTGSGAMAVGW
+300 NTGSGA
-311 LQLGSDWY
+311 
-319 YMNGSGAMLTGWQK
+319 
-333 IGSTWYYLNP
+333 
-343 TTGKMAVGWLQ
+343 MAVGWLQ

-406 RTESQEIGTLTKFLK
+406 RTESQAIGTLTKFLK

-451 NPKWRQFYNQQ
+451 NPKWKQFYDQQ
-462 GASYNYTKHRYEYQ
+462 GAAYNYTKHRYEYQ

-502 GYSST
+502 AYSST

-574 GSTNSEAVKLAS
+574 GSTNSEAVKLAN

>member
-10 RYLALI
+10 RYLALV
-16 LCLSVLLVPVEGYA
+16 LCLSILLVPVEGYA
-30 AKNDQSRNQRVRTTT
+30 AKNNQSTNQRVKTTT

-82 SDGWMGTGWKKL
+82 SDGWMATGWKKL

-150 TSQNGTGSS
+150 TSQNKAESS
-159 RTDSTAGWVSS
+159 QTVSTAGWVSG

-186 NWKVINGS
+186 SWKVINGS

-208 LKRASS
+208 LKRAGGR
-214 WYYLDPGN
+214 YYLEPGN

-266 VEGWSQQNGTWYYLA
+266 V
-281 SDGKMQIGFQ
+281 
-291 NIGGSKYYL
+291 
-300 NTGSGAMAVGW
+300 VGW

-333 IGSTWYYLNP
+333 IGSDWYYMNGSGAML
-343 TTGKMAVGWLQ
+343 TGWQKI
-354 LGSDWYYMNG
+354 GSTWYYMNG

-406 RTESQEIGTLTKFLK
+406 RTESQAIGTLTKFLK

-451 NPKWRQFYNQQ
+451 NPKWKQFYNQQ

-502 GYSST
+502 AYSST

-574 GSTNSEAVKLAS
+574 GSTNSEAVKLAN

>member
-1 MVKLNKKIR
+1 MKMKDLALAQVRRGERFTLDGVEFVKLEDDMDAAFAVAADTLPECCQFEDDDAEREDHNNYAGSLLSKTVERWLRDKHPAIFSAVVER
-10 RYLALI
+10 PIDLTTMDGMTDYGKPLAVARALTI
-16 LCLSVLLVPVEGYA
+16 DEYRKHRSVLP
-30 AKNDQSRNQRVRTTT
+30 
-45 TAAGWVSSGGRWW
+45 
-58 YRNADGSYPKS
+58 
-69 TWKLINGSWYYFE
+69 
-82 SDGWMGTGWKKL
+82 
-94 GGEWYYLTSS
+94 LTS
-104 GAMATGWVKLNGK
+104 KP
-117 YYFMNGSGVMQHDT
+117 Y
-131 WVDNGAY
+131 
-138 YVNSDG
+138 
-144 VWVEGK
+144 
-150 TSQNGTGSS
+150 
-159 RTDSTAGWVSS
+159 
-170 GGRWWYRE
+170 
-178 ADGSYPRN
+178 
-186 NWKVINGS
+186 
-194 WYYFD
+194 
-199 GSGWMVTGW
+199 W
-208 LKRASS
+208 L
-214 WYYLDPGN
+214 
-222 GNMVT
+222 
-227 GWRKIGGTWY
+227 
-237 YLNPGNGDMATGW
+237 ATGW

-266 VEGWSQQNGTWYYLA
+266 VEGWSQQNGTWYYLKPGSGNIATGWLKLGATWYYLA
-281 SDGKMQIGFQ
+281 SDGKMLTGFQ

-300 NTGSGAMAVGW
+300 NTGSGAMVVGW

-343 TTGKMAVGWLQ
+343 TTGKMATGWTIVG
-354 LGSDWYYMNG
+354 GSKYYMNG

-406 RTESQEIGTLTKFLK
+406 RTESQAMGTLTKFLK

-451 NPKWRQFYNQQ
+451 NPKWKQFYNQQ

-502 GYSST
+502 AYSST

-574 GSTNSEAVKLAS
+574 GSTNSEAVKLAK

-611 NVDRFQWSSSSMRDP
+611 NVDRFHWSSSSMRDP

>member
-10 RYLALI
+10 RYLTLV
-16 LCLSVLLVPVEGYA
+16 LCLSILLVPVEGYA
-30 AKNDQSRNQRVRTTT
+30 AKNNQSTNQRVRTTT

-82 SDGWMGTGWKKL
+82 SDGWMATGWKKL

-150 TSQNGTGSS
+150 TSQNKAESS
-159 RTDSTAGWVSS
+159 QTVSTAGWVSS

-214 WYYLDPGN
+214 WYYLEPGN

-227 GWRKIGGTWY
+227 GWRKIGSTWY

-266 VEGWSQQNGTWYYLA
+266 V
-281 SDGKMQIGFQ
+281 
-291 NIGGSKYYL
+291 
-300 NTGSGAMAVGW
+300 VGW

-333 IGSTWYYLNP
+333 IGGTWYYLNP
-343 TTGKMAVGWLQ
+343 TTGKMATGWTTVG
-354 LGSDWYYMNG
+354 GSKYYMNG

-406 RTESQEIGTLTKFLK
+406 RTESQAIGTLTKFLK

-451 NPKWRQFYNQQ
+451 NPKWEQFYNQQ

-502 GYSST
+502 AYSST

-574 GSTNSEAVKLAS
+574 GSTNSEAVKLAN

>member
-1 MVKLNKKIR
+1 
-10 RYLALI
+10 
-16 LCLSVLLVPVEGYA
+16 
-30 AKNDQSRNQRVRTTT
+30 
-45 TAAGWVSSGGRWW
+45 
-58 YRNADGSYPKS
+58 
-69 TWKLINGSWYYFE
+69 
-82 SDGWMGTGWKKL
+82 
-94 GGEWYYLTSS
+94 
-104 GAMATGWVKLNGK
+104 
-117 YYFMNGSGVMQHDT
+117 
-131 WVDNGAY
+131 
-138 YVNSDG
+138 
-144 VWVEGK
+144 
-150 TSQNGTGSS
+150 
-159 RTDSTAGWVSS
+159 
-170 GGRWWYRE
+170 
-178 ADGSYPRN
+178 
-186 NWKVINGS
+186 
-194 WYYFD
+194 
-199 GSGWMVTGW
+199 
-208 LKRASS
+208 
-214 WYYLDPGN
+214 
-222 GNMVT
+222 
-227 GWRKIGGTWY
+227 
-237 YLNPGNGDMATGW
+237 
-250 TTIGGTRY
+250 
-258 YMNQDGAM
+258 
-266 VEGWSQQNGTWYYLA
+266 
-281 SDGKMQIGFQ
+281 
-291 NIGGSKYYL
+291 
-300 NTGSGAMAVGW
+300 MAVGW

-343 TTGKMAVGWLQ
+343 TTGKMATGWTTVG
-354 LGSDWYYMNG
+354 GSKYYMNG

-406 RTESQEIGTLTKFLK
+406 RTESQAIGTLTKFLK

-451 NPKWRQFYNQQ
+451 NPKWKQFYNQQ

-502 GYSST
+502 AYSST

-574 GSTNSEAVKLAS
+574 GSTNSEAVKLAK

-611 NVDRFQWSSSSMRDP
+611 NVDRFHWSSSSMRDP

>member
-1 MVKLNKKIR
+1 M
-10 RYLALI
+10 
-16 LCLSVLLVPVEGYA
+16 
-30 AKNDQSRNQRVRTTT
+30 
-45 TAAGWVSSGGRWW
+45 SSGGRWW

-82 SDGWMGTGWKKL
+82 SDGWMATGWKKL

-150 TSQNGTGSS
+150 TSQNRAESS
-159 RTDSTAGWVSS
+159 RTDSAAGWVSG

-186 NWKVINGS
+186 SWKVINGS

-214 WYYLDPGN
+214 WYYLEPGN

-266 VEGWSQQNGTWYYLA
+266 V
-281 SDGKMQIGFQ
+281 
-291 NIGGSKYYL
+291 
-300 NTGSGAMAVGW
+300 VGW

-333 IGSTWYYLNP
+333 IGGTWYYLNP
-343 TTGKMAVGWLQ
+343 TTGKMATGWTTVG
-354 LGSDWYYMNG
+354 GSKYYMNG

-406 RTESQEIGTLTKFLK
+406 RTESQAIGTLTKFLK

-451 NPKWRQFYNQQ
+451 NPKWEQFYNQQ

-502 GYSST
+502 AYSST

-574 GSTNSEAVKLAS
+574 GSTNSEAVKLAN

>member
-10 RYLALI
+10 RYLALV
-16 LCLSVLLVPVEGYA
+16 LCLSILLVPVEGYA
-30 AKNDQSRNQRVRTTT
+30 AKNNQSTNQRVRTTT

-82 SDGWMGTGWKKL
+82 SDGWMATGWKKL

-150 TSQNGTGSS
+150 TSQNRAESS
-159 RTDSTAGWVSS
+159 RTDSAAGWVSG

-186 NWKVINGS
+186 SWKVINGS

-208 LKRASS
+208 LKRASG
-214 WYYLDPGN
+214 WYYLEPGN

-237 YLNPGNGDMATGW
+237 YLNPGNGDMAQGW
-250 TTIGGTRY
+250 KKIG
-258 YMNQDGAM
+258 N
-266 VEGWSQQNGTWYYLA
+266 VWYYLEP
-281 SDGKMQIGFQ
+281 G
-291 NIGGSKYYL
+291 NGG
-300 NTGSGAMAVGW
+300 MA
-311 LQLGSDWY
+311 
-319 YMNGSGAMLTGWQK
+319 TGWRK

-343 TTGKMAVGWLQ
+343 TTGKMATGWTTVG
-354 LGSDWYYMNG
+354 GSKYYMNG

-406 RTESQEIGTLTKFLK
+406 RTESQAMGTLTKFLK

-451 NPKWRQFYNQQ
+451 NPKWKQFYNQQ

-502 GYSST
+502 AYSST

-574 GSTNSEAVKLAS
+574 GSTNSEAVKLAK

-611 NVDRFQWSSSSMRDP
+611 NVDRFHWSSSSMRDP

>member
-10 RYLALI
+10 RYLALV
-16 LCLSVLLVPVEGYA
+16 LCLSILLVPVEGYA
-30 AKNDQSRNQRVRTTT
+30 AKNNQSTNQRVKTTT

-82 SDGWMGTGWKKL
+82 SDGWMATGWKKL

-150 TSQNGTGSS
+150 TSQNKAESS
-159 RTDSTAGWVSS
+159 QTVSTAGWVSS

-186 NWKVINGS
+186 SWKVINGS

-208 LKRASS
+208 LKRAGGR
-214 WYYLDPGN
+214 YYLEPGN

-266 VEGWSQQNGTWYYLA
+266 V
-281 SDGKMQIGFQ
+281 
-291 NIGGSKYYL
+291 
-300 NTGSGAMAVGW
+300 VGW

-333 IGSTWYYLNP
+333 IGST
-343 TTGKMAVGWLQ
+343 
-354 LGSDWYYMNG
+354 WYYMNG

-406 RTESQEIGTLTKFLK
+406 RTESQAIGTLTKFLK

-451 NPKWRQFYNQQ
+451 NPKWKQFYNQQ

-502 GYSST
+502 AYSST

-574 GSTNSEAVKLAS
+574 GSTNSEAVKLAN